1 MLTTLLFI
9 ILLFVVFGKILMF
22 AIKAAWGISKIIVS
36 VVLLPVIL
44 IAMALT
50 GLLSVALVLLIG
62 IGLISFIG
70 GLILG

>member
-70 GLILG
+70 GLIIG

>member
-1 MLTTLLFI
+1 MLTFLFV
-9 ILLFVVFGKILMF
+9 ILLFVVFGKILML
-22 AIKAAWGISKIIVS
+22 ALKTAWGISKIIVT

-70 GLILG
+70 GLMIG

>member
-9 ILLFVVFGKILMF
+9 VLLFVVFGKILMF

>member
-1 MLTTLLFI
+1 MLTFLFV
-9 ILLFVVFGKILMF
+9 ILLFVVFGKILML
-22 AIKAAWGISKIIVS
+22 ALKAAWGISKIIVS

-62 IGLISFIG
+62 IGLVSFIG
-70 GLILG
+70 GLIIG

>member
-1 MLTTLLFI
+1 MLTFLFV
-9 ILLFVVFGKILMF
+9 ILLFVVFGKILML
-22 AIKAAWGISKIIVS
+22 ALKAAWGISKIIVS

-70 GLILG
+70 GLMIG

>member
-9 ILLFVVFGKILMF
+9 VLLFVVFGKILMF

-70 GLILG
+70 GLIFG

>member
-1 MLTTLLFI
+1 MLMFLFV
-9 ILLFVVFGKILMF
+9 ILLFVVFGKILML
-22 AIKAAWGISKIIVS
+22 ALKAAWGISKIIVS

-62 IGLISFIG
+62 IGLVSFIG
-70 GLILG
+70 GLIIG

>member
-1 MLTTLLFI
+1 MLTLLFI
-9 ILLFVVFGKILMF
+9 ILLFVVFGKILIF

-50 GLLSVALVLLIG
+50 GLLSVALVILIG

-70 GLILG
+70 GLIFG

>member
-1 MLTTLLFI
+1 MLTFLFV
-9 ILLFVVFGKILMF
+9 ILLFVVFGKILML
-22 AIKAAWGISKIIVS
+22 ALKAAWGISKIIVT

-62 IGLISFIG
+62 IGLVSFIG
-70 GLILG
+70 GLIIG

>member
-1 MLTTLLFI
+1 MLTFLFG
-9 ILLFVVFGKILMF
+9 ILLFVVFGKILML
-22 AIKAAWGISKIIVS
+22 ALKAAWGISKIIVT

-62 IGLISFIG
+62 IGLVSFIG
-70 GLILG
+70 GLIIG

>member
-1 MLTTLLFI
+1 MLTVLFI
-9 ILLFVVFGKILMF
+9 VLLLLVFGKILVF

-50 GLLSVALVLLIG
+50 GLLSVAFVILIM
-62 IGLISFIG
+62 IGLISLVG
-70 GLILG
+70 GLIIR